1 MLRYLKVS
9 GCFNCKLSIIHSSKS
24 YFYILNKIV
33 CIITRS
39 CCYVNAPSFTS
50 CGSYRQTISFSIHVC
65 ACVCVCET
73 NFSNLHIQIII
84 KKFDYSLL
92 KTFLKLRAA
101 LFGDRIPVGEG
112 DILQHFRPALGSNQP
127 L

>member
-24 YFYILNKIV
+24 YFDILNKIV
-33 CIITRS
+33 CIIARS

-50 CGSYRQTISFSIHVC
+50 CRSYRQTISYVHVC
-65 ACVCVCET
+65 ACVCET
-73 NFSNLHIQIII
+73 NFSNLHVQIII
-84 KKFDYSLL
+84 QKFDYSLL
-92 KTFLKLRAA
+92 ETFLRLRAA
-101 LFGDRIPVGEG
+101 LFGDRIPVGEE
-112 DILQHFRPALGSNQP
+112 DILQQFRPALGPNQP